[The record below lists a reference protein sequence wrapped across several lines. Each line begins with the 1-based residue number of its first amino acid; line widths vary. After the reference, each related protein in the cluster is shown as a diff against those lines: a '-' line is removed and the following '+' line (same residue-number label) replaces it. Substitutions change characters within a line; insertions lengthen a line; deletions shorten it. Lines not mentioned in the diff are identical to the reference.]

1 MVTQIAWLRVYMSD
15 WSPAKCRTSLKILI
29 TLITLTLM
37 SSLKILDSH
46 CPQNHSLLVFSF
58 LNVETYFKSQRLLV
72 DFLSNLQN
80 VDWSVFSPGEQSSQP
95 CPWFQSP
102 VEEHH
107 VKLIIVKYT
116 KNHETWS
123 KFWDLFKIVN
133 SGQNCEI
140 RSKWNRL
147 INIFKFCNVAAELST
162 WQFDLG
168 PISLVF
174 PVKNLKKIRKKWELW
189 KRFSHHDRQRC
200 LTWKQGR

>member
-1 MVTQIAWLRVYMSD
+1 MF
-15 WSPAKCRTSLKILI
+15 
-29 TLITLTLM
+29 
-37 SSLKILDSH
+37 
-46 CPQNHSLLVFSF
+46 NF

-123 KFWDLFKIVN
+123 KFWDLFKMVK

-147 INIFKFCNVAAELST
+147 IKMFKFCNVVAELST

-168 PISLVF
+168 PISHVF
-174 PVKNLKKIRKKWELW
+174 PVKNLKKIRKNENCGKDSLIMTGRDVWHES
-189 KRFSHHDRQRC
+189 KGDRCSIHSPLLLR
-200 LTWKQGR
+200 LLSIL